1 LTSAFFLPREGAA
14 EFNVHIWAVANQKGG
29 VGKTTTTVALAG
41 LLRERGARVL
51 LVDLDPHGSLTSY
64 FGYNPEEIPTSAF
77 DLFAESAL
85 SSQEAVKR
93 LLVPAVSSDLQNQ
106 GIQLLAASPALA
118 TIERRSLQGTGVR
131 VSKALALLWDDFDYA
146 LLDTPPV
153 LGALMIN
160 ALAACE
166 RLLIPVQTEFLALK
180 GLERMLRTLEML
192 ARSTQKPLP
201 FLIIPTMFD
210 RRTHAAVSS
219 LHTLRHQ
226 YEDRIWA
233 GMIPIDTRFRDASR
247 AGKLPSQFD
256 PESRGVEAYRSLLKI
271 LLAQQTPLAQAK
283 TGSAL
288 K

>member
-1 LTSAFFLPREGAA
+1 M
-14 EFNVHIWAVANQKGG
+14 HIWTVANQKGG

-41 LLRERGARVL
+41 LLSERGARVL
-51 LVDLDPHGSLTSY
+51 VVDLDPHGSLTSY
-64 FGYNPEEIPTSAF
+64 FGYNPEEVKTSAF
-77 DLFAESAL
+77 DLFADAVPAA
-85 SSQEAVKR
+85 QDDVKR
-93 LLVPAVSSDLQNQ
+93 LLVPAGDT

-118 TIERRSLQGTGVR
+118 TVERRSLQGTGVR

-153 LGALMIN
+153 LSALMVN

-201 FLIIPTMFD
+201 YLIIPTMFD

-219 LHTLRHQ
+219 LHTLRYQ
-226 YEDRIWA
+226 YEGRIWP

-256 PESRGVEAYRSLLKI
+256 PDGRGVAAYRSLLKI
-271 LLAQQTPLAQAK
+271 LLVPPVAPAEMVK
-283 TGSAL
+283 T
-288 K
+288 

>member
-1 LTSAFFLPREGAA
+1 MGFGVR
-14 EFNVHIWAVANQKGG
+14 IWAVANQKGG

-41 LLRERGARVL
+41 LLAERGARVL

-77 DLFAESAL
+77 NLFSEQVIATAD
-85 SSQEAVKR
+85 EAKR
-93 LLVPAVSSDLQNQ
+93 LLVPAGAAESFRYN
-106 GIQLLAASPALA
+106 IQLLAASPALA
-118 TIERRSLQGTGVR
+118 TVERRSLQGSGVR

-146 LLDTPPV
+146 LIDTPPV

-192 ARSTQKPLP
+192 ARSTQKALP
-201 FLIIPTMFD
+201 YLIIPTMFD
-210 RRTHAAVSS
+210 RRTAAAVSS

-226 YEDRIWA
+226 YEGLIWP
-233 GMIPIDTRFRDASR
+233 GIIPVDTRFRDASR

-256 PESRGVEAYRSLLKI
+256 PASRGVEAYRSLLKI
-271 LLAQQTPLAQAK
+271 LLAQHPSSTQSN
-283 TGSAL
+283 TGVNANNVSSTGAVR
-288 K
+288 

>member
-1 LTSAFFLPREGAA
+1 M
-14 EFNVHIWAVANQKGG
+14 HIWAIANQKGG

-41 LLRERGARVL
+41 LLAERGHRVL

-77 DLFAESAL
+77 NLFSEQVIATTNE
-85 SSQEAVKR
+85 VKQ
-93 LLVPAVSSDLQNQ
+93 LLVPASSLDSQKN
-106 GIQLLAASPALA
+106 GGMQLLAASPALA
-118 TIERRSLQGTGVR
+118 TVERRSLQGSGVR

-146 LLDTPPV
+146 LIDTPPV

-192 ARSTQKPLP
+192 ARSTQKALP
-201 FLIIPTMFD
+201 YLIIPTMFD
-210 RRTHAAVSS
+210 RRTAAAVSS

-226 YEDRIWA
+226 YEGLIWP
-233 GMIPIDTRFRDASR
+233 GIIPVDTRFRDASR
-247 AGKLPSQFD
+247 AGKVPSQFD
-256 PESRGVEAYRSLLKI
+256 PASRGVEAYRSLLKI
-271 LLAQQTPLAQAK
+271 LLAQQLSPTQVMGTNAGK
-283 TGSAL
+283 SAGVSGTSGVR
-288 K
+288 

>member
-1 LTSAFFLPREGAA
+1 
-14 EFNVHIWAVANQKGG
+14 VHIWAVANQKGG
-29 VGKTTTTVALAG
+29 VGKTTTTVTLAG
-41 LLRERGARVL
+41 LLSERGARVL
-51 LVDLDPHGSLTSY
+51 LLDLDPHGSLTSY
-64 FGYNPEEIPTSAF
+64 FGYNPEEIPTSSF
-77 DLFAESAL
+77 DLFAESAPAT
-85 SSQEAVKR
+85 SDAIKR
-93 LLVPAVSSDLQNQ
+93 LLLPACPSDLQNQ

-192 ARSTQKPLP
+192 ARSTQKELP
-201 FLIIPTMFD
+201 YLIIPTMFD

-226 YEDRIWA
+226 YEGRIWP
-233 GMIPIDTRFRDASR
+233 GIVPIDTRFRDASR

-256 PESRGVEAYRSLLKI
+256 PASRGVEAYRSLLKI
-271 LLAQQTPLAQAK
+271 LLAPQVAAAPVK
-283 TGSAL
+283 TGGGVR
-288 K
+288 